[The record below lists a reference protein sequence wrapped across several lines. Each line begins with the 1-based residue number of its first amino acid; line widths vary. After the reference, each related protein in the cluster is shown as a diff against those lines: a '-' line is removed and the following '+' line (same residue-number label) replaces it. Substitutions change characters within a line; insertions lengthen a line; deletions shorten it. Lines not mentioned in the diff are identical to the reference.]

1 MAQARVRLAGVST
14 TNLRRLADLVRGK
27 PVDEAVN
34 TLTFIP
40 SPAAVLV
47 RKTIQSAAA
56 NAANNDLRD
65 STKLKVTAISAGEGP
80 AVRRFRPKARG
91 RVGAFDR
98 PTSHMTVTVDE
109 A

>member
-14 TNLRRLADLVRGK
+14 TNLRRLANLVRGK
-27 PVDEAVN
+27 PVEEAVN

-56 NAANNDLRD
+56 NATNNDLKD
-65 STKLKVTAISAGEGP
+65 SAKLRVLEIFANQGTP
-80 AVRRFRPKARG
+80 VRRFRPKARG

-98 PTSHMTVTVDE
+98 PTSHMTIVVDE